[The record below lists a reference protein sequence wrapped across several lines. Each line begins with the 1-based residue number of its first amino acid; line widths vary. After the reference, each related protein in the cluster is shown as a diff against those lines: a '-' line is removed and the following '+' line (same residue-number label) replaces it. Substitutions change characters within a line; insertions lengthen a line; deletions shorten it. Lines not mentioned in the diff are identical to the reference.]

1 MSEKTKIL
9 IGSIK
14 LLGETEQKD
23 NIKKI
28 IIFAKENENI
38 PVIALNSILN
48 KITGPEIEI
57 QTYSSKDDLPFLLG
71 VTIYKNYND
80 LNNFIITDL
89 SVLISKELMEQYHIS
104 LVDTKKEKTIRKKS
118 IKNTNKIDNSIK
130 INNTEIKKEEENFL
144 EENEKK
150 EIIKEVQKTRSKI
163 EINPDKKINELKD
176 ELSKKL
182 KSTGKTVDEIIKFIK
197 KTNIRKQ
204 TLPDGYDKKNEDLA
218 IEIMDII
225 EKNHTPSKIKEE
237 ITKKYSVANAEY
249 INNAIEKFL

>member
-57 QTYSSKDDLPFLLG
+57 QTYTSKDDLPFLLG

-118 IKNTNKIDNSIK
+118 IKNTNKIDNSIRK
-130 INNTEIKKEEENFL
+130 FFRKK
-144 EENEKK
+144 
-150 EIIKEVQKTRSKI
+150 
-163 EINPDKKINELKD
+163 
-176 ELSKKL
+176 
-182 KSTGKTVDEIIKFIK
+182 
-197 KTNIRKQ
+197 
-204 TLPDGYDKKNEDLA
+204 
-218 IEIMDII
+218 
-225 EKNHTPSKIKEE
+225 
-237 ITKKYSVANAEY
+237 
-249 INNAIEKFL
+249 